1 MPLTTRSAV
10 RRELATF
17 LGVAY
22 AGVLVLALAFP
33 AQPLVTVAMMAV
45 PTAAVGIAIAVTTPR
60 AERRAAW
67 AGIGLRRAGVRWFAL
82 AAAVPAAVVATSYA
96 VAAAFGVASFPGL
109 GAIDPASLALE
120 LLLTGTLLAL
130 GEEIGWR
137 GYLLPRLDTVLPATS
152 SALLTGLAH
161 ALFHLPALLLTGV
174 YQAAGPRAVV
184 VPTVVVTMT
193 LAGVLYAWLRRRS
206 GSVWPVALAHSAFN
220 TFWTTGALA
229 AAVASPA
236 LFAVVTTETGL
247 VTTVLAAVVAGVLI
261 TRRTPTPSH

>member
-1 MPLTTRSAV
+1 VA
-10 RRELATF
+10 F
-17 LGVAY
+17 LGVTY
-22 AGVLVLALAFP
+22 AAVLVLALAFP
-33 AQPLVTVAMMAV
+33 AQPLVTAPMMAV
-45 PTAAVGIAIAVTTPR
+45 PTAAVAVAITVTTPR
-60 AERRAAW
+60 GERRAAW

-82 AAAVPAAVVATSYA
+82 AAAVPAAMVATSYA
-96 VAAAFGVASFPGL
+96 ITATFEVASFPGL
-109 GAIDPASLALE
+109 GAVDPVSLAVE
-120 LLLTGTLLAL
+120 LLLIGTLLAL

-137 GYLLPRLDTVLPATS
+137 GYLLPRLGAVLPATS

-184 VPTVVVTMT
+184 VPAVVVTMT
-193 LAGVLYAWLRRRS
+193 LAGVLYARLRRSS

-247 VTTVLAAVVAGVLI
+247 VTTALAAVVAAVLI
-261 TRRTPTPSH
+261 ARRTTPSH